1 MKELGATFEEAFK
14 VIKKAAGARA
24 QNHPLNGRCQQTMK
38 MSHEKIIQIS
48 HRIMGAIE
56 ALDEVEIFEEPNTI
70 RQEIV
75 KILTELMHEEEKID
89 EVVKARIASQ
99 KRTIP
104 EGSGRMGNPLPEILQ
119 RRTAQARNSCPAPP
133 PHY

>member
-1 MKELGATFEEAFK
+1 LRKRSKSLKSNWCGNAKSSFEPTDARPMKL
-14 VIKKAAGARA
+14 
-24 QNHPLNGRCQQTMK
+24 
-38 MSHEKIIQIS
+38 SHEKIIQIS

-70 RQEIV
+70 RQETV

-89 EVVKARIASQ
+89 ETTKAKIASQ

-104 EGSGRMGNPLPEILQ
+104 EGSGEWEILY
-119 RRTAQARNSCPAPP
+119 RKYYNDELRKLGVEFNSPSRS
-133 PHY
+133 